1 MFSEHHMCIGQVMS
15 TLDGYLEG
23 IADNEEYENNILWF
37 QNWINQLSDGELES
51 FGAVFDTDYY
61 SVDWKR
67 EGF

>member
-1 MFSEHHMCIGQVMS
+1 MS
-15 TLDGYLEG
+15 TLDGHLEG
-23 IADNEEYENNILWF
+23 IADNEEHENILWF
-37 QNWINQLSDGELES
+37 QNWISQLSDGELES

>member
-1 MFSEHHMCIGQVMS
+1 MS
-15 TLDGYLEG
+15 TLDGHLEG
-23 IADNEEYENNILWF
+23 IADNEEHENNILWF

-51 FGAVFDTDYY
+51 FGVVFDTDYY